1 VPIHPVCC
9 RAPHNSTLAGMHG
22 FHIAMTV
29 AMALCGIGALVGMY
43 GPVPGLL
50 VTSFYF
56 GLWTLMIAIVVAATL
71 GLILIVRAMNKQA
84 RLFLA
89 RTWLGL
95 ANGTVALLFL
105 AWYSVYLSNHAS

>member
-1 VPIHPVCC
+1 
-9 RAPHNSTLAGMHG
+9 
-22 FHIAMTV
+22 
-29 AMALCGIGALVGMY
+29 MALCGIGALIGMY
-43 GPVPGLL
+43 SSAAYLL
-50 VTSFYF
+50 PISFYF

-71 GLILIVRAMNKQA
+71 ALILIVRVVNKQA

-95 ANGTVALLFL
+95 ANGTVALFFL